1 MVSLND
7 LKMETLHASRAH
19 ARASTVDLVLPE
31 EENCKESPSFSLII
45 PVYNEADIVSK
56 NLDVLE
62 RFLERKRC
70 ELIVCDDCSKDGTYD
85 HLKTFAKLAHT
96 RSNNPNILLMRSDAR
111 IGKGGTI
118 KRAVKEARADVLV
131 IMDVDLSVD
140 LRCIPEMVKQA
151 RISGGIVIGQ
161 RSTSDRCTQGPLR
174 IMLSLGFNSLARLL
188 FHTGVKDHQC
198 GFKAM
203 KADVARK
210 LAARIKNDGYVFDTE
225 LIVLARRWNIPVQQ
239 VQARWSD
246 GRPRKSNLKWIRT
259 GFAMMKDLL
268 DTRRNLA

>member
-1 MVSLND
+1 VSFNE
-7 LKMETLHASRAH
+7 LKTEALCVG
-19 ARASTVDLVLPE
+19 TVDPVLL
-31 EENCKESPSFSLII
+31 ENEDRREYPLFSLII
-45 PVYNEADIVSK
+45 PVYNEVNIVSK
-56 NLDVLE
+56 NLDVLD

-70 ELIVCDDCSKDGTYD
+70 ELIVCDDGSKDGTYD
-85 HLKTFAKLAHT
+85 HLETFAKLART
-96 RSNNPNILLMRSDAR
+96 RSSNLNVLLMRSDAR

-118 KRAVKEARADVLV
+118 KRAVKEARGDVLV
-131 IMDVDLSVD
+131 FMDVDLSVD
-140 LRCIPEMVKQA
+140 LRCIPKMVKQA
-151 RISGGIVIGQ
+151 HDSGGIVIGQ

-174 IMLSLGFNSLARLL
+174 ITLSLLYNSLARLL

-210 LAARIKNDGYVFDTE
+210 LVGRIKNDGYVFDTE
-225 LIVLARRWNIPVQQ
+225 LIALARKWNITVQQ
-239 VQARWSD
+239 IRARWAD
-246 GRPRKSNLKWIRT
+246 GRPKKSNLKWIIT